1 MQNRSHYVN
10 PSSHKQLAKLGAWL
24 ERHPAGLT
32 RVLGREPLFAQ
43 RYVLFGE
50 WLVATH
56 SIAYDRLP
64 DWFLAF
70 DLYDR
75 STGRWADRRTLEAL
89 LGGTGIHIVPVVAVL
104 EARMV
109 GEDELRD
116 AVKGKSRFYDGPV
129 EGVYVKIERQGT
141 VLARGK
147 VVRAD
152 FIAGNEHW
160 TKGPLRLNSVD
171 FQ

>member
-1 MQNRSHYVN
+1 MHVLNRDPY
-10 PSSHKQLAKLGAWL
+10 
-24 ERHPAGLT
+24 
-32 RVLGREPLFAQ
+32 FAQ

-56 SIAYDRLP
+56 SIPYSGLP

-75 STGRWADRRTLEAL
+75 SLDRWADRRTLEAL
-89 LGGTGIHIVPVVAVL
+89 LEGTGIRPVPVVHEGQML
-104 EARMV
+104 T
-109 GEDELRD
+109 EDELRQ
-116 AVKGKSRFYDGPV
+116 AVQRPSAFYEGRV
-129 EGVYVKIERQGT
+129 EGVYVKVEKQGR
-141 VLARGK
+141 VVSRGK

-160 TKGPLRLNSVD
+160 SKGPLQLNAL
-171 FQ
+171 QHEQQQ